1 MFLGRIDLR
10 RDFGGIQNN
19 LKIRGSVRVSR
30 PRSSAN
36 KVQPNLFYILE
47 TFKAQKFGM
56 GYFLCVGG
64 RGGGVIFGPGI
75 FWGFDFCLH
84 SIIPVTWNLEYP
96 QSYSVE
102 RAPNARIS
110 KRLLP
115 ILRTAS
121 QLLYQNFARA
131 NDSAAGYAGY
141 VPCEQFGPT
150 KQIITLSANTM
161 IP

>member
-64 RGGGVIFGPGI
+64 RGGGN
-75 FWGFDFCLH
+75 FWSRDFLGF
-84 SIIPVTWNLEYP
+84 
-96 QSYSVE
+96 
-102 RAPNARIS
+102 
-110 KRLLP
+110 
-115 ILRTAS
+115 
-121 QLLYQNFARA
+121 
-131 NDSAAGYAGY
+131 
-141 VPCEQFGPT
+141 
-150 KQIITLSANTM
+150 
-161 IP
+161 